1 MISNPTV
8 KHNFSQLLQRG
19 GSDKVD
25 AKDRALVAQLADLL
39 EKMMALEPEKRID
52 PEGAMKHPFLRD
64 LLTKRKEGGAK

>member
-25 AKDRALVAQLADLL
+25 AKDRALVAQLADL
-39 EKMMALEPEKRID
+39 MGQALTVAALTGR
-52 PEGAMKHPFLRD
+52 AD
-64 LLTKRKEGGAK
+64 LTDGV